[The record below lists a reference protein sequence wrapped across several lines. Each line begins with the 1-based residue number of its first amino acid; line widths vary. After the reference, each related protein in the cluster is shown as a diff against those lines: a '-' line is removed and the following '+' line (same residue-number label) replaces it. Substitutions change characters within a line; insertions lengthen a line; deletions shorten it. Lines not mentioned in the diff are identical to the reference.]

1 MREFLWRN
9 FNEFP
14 GGVGHATVGVTVYNL
29 NFPHLRTPSE
39 ISIWC
44 TLTHTPDRTHAEH
57 KSRKIQNHQFDW
69 PVKMFDNPV
78 WILASSVN
86 VNTEQCLKFL
96 SPWLH
101 YVHSAAVDNSTTS
114 NQYTTDLLT
123 Y

>member
-44 TLTHTPDRTHAEH
+44 TLTHGLTTEH
-57 KSRKIQNHQFDW
+57 MQNTNHIKSKT
-69 PVKMFDNPV
+69 M
-78 WILASSVN
+78 SV
-86 VNTEQCLKFL
+86 TGQ
-96 SPWLH
+96 
-101 YVHSAAVDNSTTS
+101 
-114 NQYTTDLLT
+114 
-123 Y
+123 